1 MVTIRMLILNNKG
14 HLLVYT
20 EDDHLRVPYK
30 LCLTNESYSSFE
42 DAAFV
47 ELKSGYYIEDIH
59 PKDFYLYYMS
69 NHIENGEIFLNIT
82 YRGNSKVRKLP
93 YPLPYAEF
101 MELRDIKKNI
111 DLFTDPEDQQIIRRF
126 IIREDNPT
134 LL

>member
-14 HLLVYT
+14 HLLVSPE
-20 EDDHLRVPYK
+20 EDCLRVPYK
-30 LCLTNESYSSFE
+30 VCMTNEAYTSFE
-42 DAAFV
+42 DAAFL
-47 ELKSGYYIEDIH
+47 ELKNYYCIEDIH

-82 YRGNSKVRKLP
+82 YRGNSKIRKLP

-101 MELRDIKKNI
+101 MELREIKKNI